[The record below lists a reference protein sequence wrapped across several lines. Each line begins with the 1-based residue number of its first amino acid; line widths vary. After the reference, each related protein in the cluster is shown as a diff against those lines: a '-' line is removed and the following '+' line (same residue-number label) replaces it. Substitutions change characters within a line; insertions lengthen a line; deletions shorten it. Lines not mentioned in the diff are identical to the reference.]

1 MAPKAGR
8 GKGRGGGGG
17 KGDKRKKEEKAVPS
31 VVDVTVVTPYE
42 SQVTLKGISTDRVL
56 DVRKLLGSNVE
67 TCHLTNYS
75 LSHVARGPR
84 LEDGMEIVA
93 LKPCT
98 LRIVEGRCLPA
109 EPARPHR
116 WSAGAVLLSPPSFLP
131 YVHFAGV
138 WCRRSFHI
146 VLHFTLVSKRE

>member
-17 KGDKRKKEEKAVPS
+17 GKGDKRKKEEKVVPS

-75 LSHVARGPR
+75 LSHVVMFA
-84 LEDGMEIVA
+84 A
-93 LKPCT
+93 LP
-98 LRIVEGRCLPA
+98 
-109 EPARPHR
+109 
-116 WSAGAVLLSPPSFLP
+116 F
-131 YVHFAGV
+131 
-138 WCRRSFHI
+138 
-146 VLHFTLVSKRE
+146 